1 MSVYR
6 GDTRRLEQSARTA
19 HVTEVI
25 MDRQEQQRLLQ
36 QLETVI
42 EQAHRLQ
49 LELLGLMRSMMAIEP
64 PASIS
69 SMPEARDAPLL
80 LDLPDKP
87 MFSVEEVAAILGV
100 GRGTAYQCARSG
112 EIPSLRLGHRIL
124 IPRTALVRM
133 LGG

>member
-1 MSVYR
+1 
-6 GDTRRLEQSARTA
+6 
-19 HVTEVI
+19 
-25 MDRQEQQRLLQ
+25 MDQQEQQRLLE

-42 EQAHRLQ
+42 EQAHKLQ
-49 LELLGLMRSMMAIEP
+49 LELLGLLRSMMEIEP

-69 SMPEARDAPLL
+69 SMPESRDDPLVV
-80 LDLPDKP
+80 DLPDKP

-124 IPRTALVRM
+124 IPRAALARM